1 MCVPGFKM
9 SLALSLV
16 VIDIIFFFNSLNM
29 LCLSIFRFIL
39 FSVFTF
45 VADPVTKGIN
55 VFSTFNFRIFE
66 ISIA

>member
-1 MCVPGFKM
+1 MCVPGFKI

-16 VIDIIFFFNSLNM
+16 VIVIIFFNSLNM
-29 LCLSIFRFIL
+29 LCLSIFHFIL
-39 FSVFTF
+39 FSAFTF